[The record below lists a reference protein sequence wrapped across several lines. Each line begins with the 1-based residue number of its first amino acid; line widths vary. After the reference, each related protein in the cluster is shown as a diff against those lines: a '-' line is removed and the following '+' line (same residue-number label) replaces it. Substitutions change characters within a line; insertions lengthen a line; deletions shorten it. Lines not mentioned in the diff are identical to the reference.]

1 MEPVDLLAEMK
12 NMKAS
17 MEELRTER
25 LGEAKIMPV
34 PIPNSILPV
43 QESSIHFLACF
54 SLEKES
60 SRATSR
66 VGYHLQCVYDVSIF
80 LHDLLHLFSFW
91 HQSAVEGLVLPS
103 MSLKMNYHD
112 YERPSNN
119 HVFET

>member
-66 VGYHLQCVYDVSIF
+66 VGYHLQFCNAFMMFPFSSMICCIF
-80 LHDLLHLFSFW
+80 SLFGTN
-91 HQSAVEGLVLPS
+91 QQ
-103 MSLKMNYHD
+103 
-112 YERPSNN
+112 
-119 HVFET
+119 